1 MSKVLS
7 ICILLLAFTAVAE
20 AVNPGEV
27 VINEIMFN
35 PPLVGAD
42 HTDEWI
48 ELFNITTQAISL
60 NNWTISDGEDTHT
73 FGDLSIS
80 GRGYFLLEYEEAAA
94 TPTAD
99 DIYGDDAGN
108 LKLSNS
114 GETITLKDDGGT
126 TIDEVTYD
134 DTVAWVG
141 SSPNANGDGPS
152 LERINPWGTSN
163 DSDNWNSS
171 TDDGGT
177 PKAEN
182 NNYNPTAVTL
192 SSLTATFDAS
202 KGVVISWTV
211 QSTLNN
217 VGWNIYRSETKN
229 GNYVKLNDT
238 LIPNAEDATS
248 RHIYE
253 YIDQTASP
261 GKRYYYYIEDVEL
274 TGKKTKSPIV
284 VVNGGLP
291 VRAKKNI
298 AAIWAKIKRGS

>member
-1 MSKVLS
+1 MNKVLS
-7 ICILLLAFTAVAE
+7 ICILLIVFTAVAE
-20 AVNPGEV
+20 AVEPGEV
-27 VINEIMFN
+27 VINEIMYN
-35 PPLVGAD
+35 PT
-42 HTDEWI
+42 TDEPDTEWI
-48 ELFNITTQAISL
+48 ELFNITTQEISL
-60 NNWTISDGEDTHT
+60 NGWTIADALPDSAGHKHT
-73 FGDLSIS
+73 FPDLSIS
-80 GRGYFLLEYEEAAA
+80 GEGYFLLEYSEGAA
-94 TPTAD
+94 TPTAN

-108 LKLSNS
+108 LQLNNS
-114 GETITLKDDGGT
+114 GDTITLKDDSGT
-126 TIDEVTYD
+126 TIDEVTY
-134 DTVAWVG
+134 
-141 SSPNANGDGPS
+141 SSSWGGNGNGKS
-152 LERINPWGTSN
+152 LERENPWGTSN
-163 DSDNWNSS
+163 DSNNWASS

-202 KGVVISWTV
+202 KGVVITWTV
-211 QSTLNN
+211 ESSLNN
-217 VGWNIYRSETKN
+217 VGWNIYRSETKK
-229 GNYVKLNDT
+229 GKYVKLNNT